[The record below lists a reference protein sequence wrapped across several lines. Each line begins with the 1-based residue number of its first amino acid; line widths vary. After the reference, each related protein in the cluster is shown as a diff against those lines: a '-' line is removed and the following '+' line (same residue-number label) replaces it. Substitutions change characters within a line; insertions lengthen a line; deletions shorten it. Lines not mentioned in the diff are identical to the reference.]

1 MPSKWYSRLTEIKNS
16 PNDELYTREEDVL
29 SEVAFWGDFWRGKIV
44 YLNCDAHDHSA
55 FWKVF
60 QENFTRLGLRRLIAT
75 CYCPGGRGVL
85 AEYDGGAVEVKKLS
99 GDGDFSSE
107 ECKRILDSAD
117 VVVTNPPFSLIRW
130 YYPLVRDS
138 GKRFLFVAPLLF
150 WTYVCCR
157 AEYGRGEFRPG
168 NPCQM
173 FVTKQGKLKH
183 INAYWAS
190 NIGPAPVLPLPN
202 GGLGGSLRDL
212 PEFPGA
218 WIVDSMNDFPGD
230 SYDLLACPP
239 TAARFLDPRKY
250 EVLGVAEGG
259 IMRRSALR
267 TTGTRVFFRKKR
279 PFEDYN
285 RNEIILGAWSKTL
298 WRRYK
303 KVCRNNPREL
313 WSVMRKVIGRVP
325 LPRSVDVR
333 VEGDFAVLTALKFS
347 DVQRA
352 SYGLDG
358 DIVYW
363 DTTAD
368 PSVISAAKQWRDSI
382 FQSVANQVAL
392 KFGDSPRLI

>member
-1 MPSKWYSRLTEIKNS
+1 MPSKWYDRLTEIKKS

-29 SEVAFWGDFWRGKIV
+29 AEVNFWGDFWRGKTV
-44 YLNCDAHDHSA
+44 YCNCDHYQRSA

-60 QENFTRLGLRRLIAT
+60 RENFDRLGLRRLVCS
-75 CYCPGGRGVL
+75 CYCPGGRGV
-85 AEYDGGAVEVKKLS
+85 AASYDGGAVSVQALA
-99 GDGDFSSE
+99 GDGDFASA
-107 ECKRILDSAD
+107 ECQAILADAD
-117 VVVTNPPFSLIRW
+117 VVVTNPPFSLIRQ
-130 YYPLVRDS
+130 YYPMVRDS
-138 GKRFLFVAPLLF
+138 GKKFLFVAPLLF

-157 AEYGRGEFRPG
+157 AEYGRGDFRPG

-173 FVTKQGKLKH
+173 FVTKEGKIKH

-190 NIGPAPVLPLPN
+190 NIAPAPALPLPN
-202 GGLGGSLRDL
+202 GGLGGSLRNL

-279 PFEDYN
+279 PFGEYN
-285 RNEIILGAWSKTL
+285 RNEIILGAWSKSL

-313 WSVMRKVIGRVP
+313 WSALRKVIGRVA
-325 LPRSVDVR
+325 LPSGACVR
-333 VEGDFAVLTALKFS
+333 VEDDFAVLTALKFS

-358 DIVYW
+358 DLVFW

-368 PSVISAAKQWRDSI
+368 PSVIAIAKAWRAEI
-382 FQSVANQVAL
+382 FQSVANQVAFQ
-392 KFGDSPRLI
+392 FGDSPKMF